1 VVTATPLGAALIAAI
16 TAEMADEG
24 VTPTAMENAL
34 LRTAGQLVNRLA
46 ALEAVVERD
55 GEILVSKT
63 GVTRVHPAISEHRQV
78 AATLPK
84 VLAGIVVG
92 DSATGPAKNPVKQ
105 RAANQRWANRDRI
118 REAQIRRAEE
128 A

>member
-1 VVTATPLGAALIAAI
+1 MTTGSPGADVIAAI
-16 TAEMADEG
+16 VAEMAVEG
-24 VTPTAMENAL
+24 VQPTAMEDAL
-34 LRTAGQLVNRLA
+34 LRTAGQLVDRLA
-46 ALEAVVERD
+46 ALETAIQRD

-63 GVTRVHPAISEHRQV
+63 GVTRVHPAVTEHRQV

-92 DSATGPAKNPVKQ
+92 DSATGPVKNPAKQ
-105 RAANQRWANRDRI
+105 RAANIRWANRDRI
-118 REAQIRRAEE
+118 REAQIRRAEG

>member
-1 VVTATPLGAALIAAI
+1 MTATPLGAALIAAI
-16 TAEMADEG
+16 VAEMAEEG
-24 VTPTAMENAL
+24 VQPTAMEDAL
-34 LRTAGQLVNRLA
+34 LRTAGQLVDRLA
-46 ALEAVVERD
+46 ALEAAVERD

-63 GVTRVHPAISEHRQV
+63 GVTRVHPAVSEHRQV

-92 DSATGPAKNPVKQ
+92 DSATGPVRNVVKQ
-105 RAANQRWANRDRI
+105 RAANRRWANRDRI
-118 REAQIRRAEE
+118 REAQVHRAEK